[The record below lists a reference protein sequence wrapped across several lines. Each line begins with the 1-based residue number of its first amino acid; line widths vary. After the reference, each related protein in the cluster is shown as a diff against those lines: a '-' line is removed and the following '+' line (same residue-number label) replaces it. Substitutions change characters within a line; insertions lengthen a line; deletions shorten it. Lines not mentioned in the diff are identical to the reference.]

1 MSEDILKPIS
11 VMTNDELLSV
21 LTVNRDNFND
31 EYKTKVADEIA
42 KRGIN
47 LEEKFKT
54 ARYKLNLQDV
64 EEVDVTAAY
73 EKTSLLKNSLDVVYF
88 INYMNEHYAIQKNE
102 NVFVIHHHTPK
113 RGFSSFFLD
122 NEAELKNSLQ
132 NFFELNNWL
141 PDDIEVIEHWETF
154 AESTSSDYILKL
166 AQLMDESNISY
177 CLNSDQNVRFNS
189 FNSPYSIVL
198 PVEELQ
204 EAQEIFEKMEQLKES
219 LHKKLDEAESKE
231 DIDLQLELLTELE
244 SVTPEDSLVYY
255 NKAQLLDEKGDY
267 QNASDAL
274 IESFNIEMSD
284 GAVDDIE
291 DIENYL
297 TSILDKVE
305 SKSNILHCLA
315 TIFAFKGDVENSLEY
330 YIKII
335 NLDEDDAMAHLQLG
349 HHYYAHTDDDDKVKT
364 HFNKYIEL
372 EPESEER
379 ESIEEILNNL

>member
-1 MSEDILKPIS
+1 MSEEILKPINA
-11 VMTNDELLSV
+11 MTNDELLSV
-21 LTVNRDNFND
+21 LTVNRENFND
-31 EYKTKVADEIA
+31 EYKTKVADELA

-64 EEVDVTAAY
+64 EEVDVIAAY
-73 EKTSLLKNSLDVVYF
+73 EKISLLKTSLDVIYF
-88 INYMNEHYAIQKNE
+88 INYMNEHFAVQKNE
-102 NVFVIHHHTPK
+102 NVFVVHHRSPNF
-113 RGFSSFFLD
+113 GFSSFFLD

-132 NFFELNNWL
+132 NFYTLNDWL
-141 PDDIEVIEHWETF
+141 PEDAEVIKHWETF

-166 AQLMDESNISY
+166 AQLMYESNISY
-177 CLNSDQNVRFNS
+177 CLNSTQNVRFNS

-204 EAQEIFEKMEQLKES
+204 EAEEIFEKMEQLKEN
-219 LHKKLDEAESKE
+219 LHKKLEEAESKE
-231 DIDLQLELLTELE
+231 DIDLQLELLIELE

-274 IESFNIEMSD
+274 IESFNIEMSN

-297 TSILDKVE
+297 ASILDKVE

-315 TIFAFKGDVENSLEY
+315 TIFAFKGNVENSLEY
-330 YIKII
+330 YRKII
-335 NLDEDDAMAHLQLG
+335 SLDEDDAMAHLHLG
-349 HHYYAHTDDDDKVKT
+349 HHYYSHTEDDDKVKT

>member
-1 MSEDILKPIS
+1 MSVEILKPIS
-11 VMTNDELLSV
+11 TMTNDELLSV
-21 LTVNRDNFND
+21 LTVNKENFND
-31 EYKTKVADEIA
+31 DYKTKIADELA

-54 ARYKLNLQDV
+54 ARFKLNLQDV
-64 EEVDVTAAY
+64 EELDVTEAY
-73 EKTSLLKNSLDVVYF
+73 EKLSLLNNSLDVLHF
-88 INYMNEHYAIQKNE
+88 INHMNEHYVIQKNE
-102 NVFVIHHHTPK
+102 NVFVLHHRSPK
-113 RGFSSFFLD
+113 VGFSSFFLD
-122 NEAELKNSLQ
+122 SEDELKNSLQ
-132 NFFELNNWL
+132 NFYTLNNWL
-141 PDDIEVIEHWETF
+141 PENVEVIKHWETF

-177 CLNSDQNVRFNS
+177 CVNSAQMVRFNS

-198 PVEELQ
+198 PVEELE
-204 EAQEIFEKMEQLKES
+204 EAEEIFEKMEQLKES
-219 LHKKLDEAESKE
+219 LLKKLEDAESKE
-231 DIDLQLELLTELE
+231 DIDLQLELLIELE

-274 IESFNIEMSD
+274 IESFNIEMSN

-297 TSILDKVE
+297 VSILDKVE

-315 TIFAFKGDVENSLEY
+315 TIFSFKGDVENSFESY
-330 YIKII
+330 RKII
-335 NLDEDDAMAHLQLG
+335 NFDEDDAMAHLQLG
-349 HHYYAHTDDDDKVKT
+349 HHYYSHTEDDEKVKI

>member
-1 MSEDILKPIS
+1 MSEEILKPINA
-11 VMTNDELLSV
+11 MTNDELLSV
-21 LTVNRDNFND
+21 LTVNRENFND
-31 EYKTKVADEIA
+31 EYKTKVADELA

-64 EEVDVTAAY
+64 EEVDVIAAY
-73 EKTSLLKNSLDVVYF
+73 EKISLLKTSLDVIYF
-88 INYMNEHYAIQKNE
+88 INYMNEHFAVQKNE
-102 NVFVIHHHTPK
+102 NVFVVHHRSPNF
-113 RGFSSFFLD
+113 GFSSFFLD

-132 NFFELNNWL
+132 NFYTLNDWL
-141 PDDIEVIEHWETF
+141 PEDAEVIKHWETF

-166 AQLMDESNISY
+166 AQLMYESNISY
-177 CLNSDQNVRFNS
+177 CLNSTQNVRFNS

-204 EAQEIFEKMEQLKES
+204 EAEEIFEKMEQLKEN
-219 LHKKLDEAESKE
+219 LHKKLEEAESKE
-231 DIDLQLELLTELE
+231 DIDLQLELLIELE

-274 IESFNIEMSD
+274 IESFNIEMSN

-297 TSILDKVE
+297 ASILDKVE

-315 TIFAFKGDVENSLEY
+315 TIFAFKGNVENSLEY
-330 YIKII
+330 YRKII
-335 NLDEDDAMAHLQLG
+335 SLDEDDAMAHLHLG
-349 HHYYAHTDDDDKVKT
+349 HHYYSHTEDDDKVKT

-372 EPESEER
+372 EPESEDR